1 MLKINHHLGNSD
13 ASRQK
18 ACEDLPDQSAT
29 VISPS
34 GVPAETDHSLS
45 TISICDCKASHSLK
59 DLNESQRTAAEY
71 GIGDCRPP
79 APLLIIAGAGTGKT
93 KTLAHRVAYLVLNG
107 IDPQRIL
114 LLTFTRRAAA
124 EMTRRAARILGQT
137 CGAPQKIGATV
148 AVDKILWSGT
158 FHAIA
163 NRLLRLHAHSIGLD
177 SSFTVLDRSDAAD
190 LMNLVRNDM
199 GLSKKE
205 MRFPKKDTCLAIYSH
220 TVNTCCEL
228 AVTLRYAFPWC
239 ADWPEELKELFR
251 AYVIAKQRNN
261 VLDYD
266 DLLLYWRHVMEEP
279 ALAAQV
285 AARFDHVLVDEYQDT
300 NALQAA
306 ILLRMKSDGHGLAV
320 VGDDAQSIYSFR
332 AATVRNILDFPKHF
346 SPPARIVTLEQNY
359 RSTQP
364 ILDASNAVIGLAA
377 EGHPKRL
384 FSTKLGGEKPKLI
397 SASDESA
404 QVDYVVD
411 CVLEH
416 REAGIDLKRQAIL
429 FRAAHHSAE
438 LEVELAR
445 RNIPF
450 VKYGGLKFLEA
461 AHVKDVLCALRWAEN
476 SRDAVAGFRVLQLL
490 PGIGPSA
497 ARNVIGRLLESN
509 FTLKALKGFSI
520 PPAAAPHWSEFCDR
534 MVELGESTTPWIGQV
549 GLLRRWYQPYL
560 ERLYD
565 HPVARVGDL
574 EKLEQIAAGYA
585 TRERF
590 LTEMTL
596 DPPEAT
602 GAEAGAPLLDED
614 YLILSTIHSAKG
626 QEWDTVF
633 ILNVTDGCIPS
644 DMATGSP
651 EQIEEE
657 RRVLGVAMT
666 RAKFNLHLIQPL
678 RFFRSQQN
686 RYGDRY
692 VFAPRSRFIPDAILD
707 FFECRIW
714 PQSAVDNLKAV
725 ESSVRADVAARMR
738 EMWR

>member
-1 MLKINHHLGNSD
+1 M
-13 ASRQK
+13 
-18 ACEDLPDQSAT
+18 
-29 VISPS
+29 
-34 GVPAETDHSLS
+34 
-45 TISICDCKASHSLK
+45 

-71 GIGDCRPP
+71 GIGDSRPH

-93 KTLAHRVAYLVLNG
+93 KTLACRVAYLVLNG
-107 IDPQRIL
+107 VDPQRIL

-124 EMTRRAARILGQT
+124 EMTRRAARILGEA
-137 CGAPQKIGATV
+137 CRAPQKIGAAV
-148 AVDKILWSGT
+148 AVDNIIWSGT

-163 NRLLRLHAHSIGLD
+163 NRLLRLHAHPIGLD
-177 SSFTVLDRSDAAD
+177 PSFTVLDRSDAAD
-190 LMNLVRNDM
+190 LMNLVRNDL
-199 GLSKKE
+199 GLSKKAT
-205 MRFPKKDTCLAIYSH
+205 RFPKKDTCLAIYSN

-228 AVTLRYAFPWC
+228 AVTLRAAFPWC

-251 AYVIAKQRNN
+251 AYVIVKQRNN

-266 DLLLYWRHVMEEP
+266 DLLLYWHHMMEEP

-306 ILLRMKSDGHGLAV
+306 ILLRMKPDGHGLAV

-384 FSTKLGGEKPKLI
+384 FSTKLSGEKPQLI

-404 QVDYVVD
+404 QVEYVVER
-411 CVLEH
+411 VLEH
-416 REAGIDLKRQAIL
+416 REAGIDLKRQAVL
-429 FRAAHHSAE
+429 FRATHHSAE

-461 AHVKDVLCALRWAEN
+461 AHVKDILCALRWAEN

-497 ARNVIGRLLESN
+497 ARNVIRRLSESN
-509 FTLKALKGFSI
+509 LRFKALKGLSI
-520 PPAAAPHWSEFCDR
+520 PSAAAPHWSEFCDR
-534 MVELGESTTPWIGQV
+534 MIELGDPTTPWIGQV

-565 HPVARVGDL
+565 HSVARIGDL

-590 LTEMTL
+590 LTELTL
-596 DPPEAT
+596 DPPEGT
-602 GAEAGAPLLDED
+602 GSEAGAPLLDED

-626 QEWDTVF
+626 QEWDAVF

-657 RRVLGVAMT
+657 RRILGVAMT
-666 RAKFNLHLIQPL
+666 RAKLHLHLIQPL
-678 RFFRSQQN
+678 RFFRSQQH
-686 RYGDRY
+686 RYGDSY
-692 VFAPRSRFIPDAILD
+692 VFAPRSRFIPDNILD
-707 FFECRIW
+707 LFECRTW
-714 PQSAVDNLKAV
+714 PQVPVDNLKGV
-725 ESSVRADVAARMR
+725 GSSVRADVAARMR

>member
-1 MLKINHHLGNSD
+1 M
-13 ASRQK
+13 
-18 ACEDLPDQSAT
+18 
-29 VISPS
+29 
-34 GVPAETDHSLS
+34 
-45 TISICDCKASHSLK
+45 
-59 DLNESQRTAAEY
+59 DLNESQRAAAEY
-71 GIGDCRPP
+71 GIGESRLP
-79 APLLIIAGAGTGKT
+79 APLLILAGAGTGKT
-93 KTLAHRVAYLVLNG
+93 KTLAHRVAHLVLNG
-107 IDPQRIL
+107 TDPRRIL
-114 LLTFTRRAAA
+114 LLTFTRRAAI
-124 EMTRRAARILGQT
+124 EMTRRAARILGEARH
-137 CGAPQKIGATV
+137 APQRMGAGV
-148 AVDKILWSGT
+148 AVEDIVWSGT

-163 NRLLRLHAHSIGLD
+163 NRLLRLHAQAICLNP
-177 SSFTVLDRSDAAD
+177 SFTVLDRSDSAD
-190 LMNLVRNDM
+190 LMNLVRNDL
-199 GLSKKE
+199 GLSKKPK
-205 MRFPKKDTCLAIYSH
+205 RFPKKDTCLAIYSH

-228 AVTLRYAFPWC
+228 AVTLRTAFPWC
-239 ADWPEELKELFR
+239 TDWPGELKELFG
-251 AYVIAKQRNN
+251 AYVVAKQRNN

-266 DLLLYWRHVMEEP
+266 DLLLYWRQMMEEP
-279 ALAAQV
+279 ALAAEV
-285 AARFDHVLVDEYQDT
+285 GARFDHVLVDEYQDT

-306 ILLRMKSDGHGLAV
+306 ILLRMKPDGHGLAV

-364 ILDASNAVIGLAA
+364 ILDASNAVIGLAT

-384 FSTKLGGEKPKLI
+384 FSTKLFGEKPQLI

-404 QVDYVVD
+404 QVEYVVG
-411 CVLEH
+411 CALEH
-416 REAGIDLKRQAIL
+416 REAGIDLKRQAVL
-429 FRAAHHSAE
+429 FRAAQHSAE

-476 SRDAVAGFRVLQLL
+476 PRDAVAGFRVLQLL

-497 ARNVIGRLLESN
+497 ARNVIRRLSESN
-509 FTLKALKGFSI
+509 FRFKALKDFSI
-520 PPAAAPHWSEFCDR
+520 PSAAVRHWREFCER
-534 MVELGESTTPWIGQV
+534 MVELGDSTTPWIGQV
-549 GLLRRWYQPYL
+549 GLLRRWYEPHL

-565 HPVARVGDL
+565 HSVARVGDL
-574 EKLEQIAAGYA
+574 EKLEQIASGYA

-590 LTEMTL
+590 LTELTL

-602 GAEAGAPLLDED
+602 GTEAGTPLLDED

-626 QEWDTVF
+626 QEWDAVF

-666 RAKFNLHLIQPL
+666 RAKLHLHLIQPL
-678 RFFRSQQN
+678 RFFRSQQP
-686 RYGDRY
+686 RYGQSY

-707 FFECRIW
+707 LFEC
-714 PQSAVDNLKAV
+714 QSRPRPAVGNLNAV
-725 ESSVRADVAARMR
+725 ESSVWVDVAGRMR
-738 EMWR
+738 EMWH